1 MVTAPT
7 GADKPFVFI
16 TITYT
21 TIQIAVSIIMTLYET
36 IF

>member
-1 MVTAPT
+1 MVTEPT

-21 TIQIAVSIIMTLYET
+21 IMQIIICHKTGV
-36 IF
+36 IGS